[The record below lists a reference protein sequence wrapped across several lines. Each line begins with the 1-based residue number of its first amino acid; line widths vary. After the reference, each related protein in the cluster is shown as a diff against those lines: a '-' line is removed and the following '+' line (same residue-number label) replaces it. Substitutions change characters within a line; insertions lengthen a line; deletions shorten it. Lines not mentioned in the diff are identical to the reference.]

1 LDRSNEIFRKDKET
15 ANGRPT
21 MSTRTKRRG
30 LVREA
35 AIILVQVIFFIYIL
49 IGCATTKQN
58 NAAEQSIKVVFNEV
72 WGYLIQGKED
82 ELIGQEP
89 LTDICYFAANL
100 TNDGRITDAVPRPVL
115 TLRDGSK
122 PKIHLVIADLSNSSL
137 MHFSLSPAYGIRPL
151 LINDICRAS
160 QDFDGVQIDFEAIS
174 PDDAQYFWDFLKEL
188 RDQLPS
194 KKMLSI
200 AVPARTGEIFDAYQY
215 WKIAPIV
222 DRVVIMA
229 YDEHWSDSSPGPV
242 ASLPWCVDVID
253 YALSVIEKDRIVM
266 GLPLYGRAWQDKR
279 LAKALGFHNVQD
291 IIAAKNAK
299 TNYQSELGSYFE
311 YSERVMVKVFYD
323 DLRSIREK
331 LQLYNSKNVKSV
343 AFWRIGLGPADLWNN
358 IGNAGYENMH
368 SADQGELGLKGERNR
383 EKPY

>member
-1 LDRSNEIFRKDKET
+1 
-15 ANGRPT
+15 
-21 MSTRTKRRG
+21 
-30 LVREA
+30 
-35 AIILVQVIFFIYIL
+35 
-49 IGCATTKQN
+49 
-58 NAAEQSIKVVFNEV
+58 
-72 WGYLIQGKED
+72 
-82 ELIGQEP
+82 
-89 LTDICYFAANL
+89 
-100 TNDGRITDAVPRPVL
+100 VL
-115 TLRDGSK
+115 ALRDGSK
-122 PKIHLVIADLSNSSL
+122 PKIHLAIADLSNSSL

-151 LINDICRAS
+151 LINDICRVS

>member
-30 LVREA
+30 LVRET
-35 AIILVQVIFFIYIL
+35 AIILVQMIFFIYIL

-115 TLRDGSK
+115 ALRDGSK
-122 PKIHLVIADLSNSSL
+122 PKIHLAIADLSNSSL

-151 LINDICRAS
+151 LINDICRVS